1 MKYTII
7 NAVLILKQPLFMCK
21 EKVVFFFFHI
31 IDAVDIFQMCTYDH
45 YMVPKII

>member
-1 MKYTII
+1 MYIHNFQLNI
-7 NAVLILKQPLFMCK
+7 
-21 EKVVFFFFHI
+21 FHI